1 MSEFHT
7 VTALLA
13 SNPGYKHPNLY
24 ANETNRVRFVGKI
37 AMSQSTSHSERT
49 DLGPDVYLP
58 ASLMPA
64 TLERVE
70 GVLSRLF
77 GRHGLVPIPR
87 SYNK

>member
-1 MSEFHT
+1 MS
-7 VTALLA
+7 
-13 SNPGYKHPNLY
+13 
-24 ANETNRVRFVGKI
+24 R
-37 AMSQSTSHSERT
+37 STRSSERT

-64 TLERVE
+64 TLDRVE